1 MLRHFLIDPLIP
13 ESAPWRCEQGAFC
26 TCHAN
31 CLNALGAGILEACLG
46 RGVYMPSIKTFLDD
60 TTIILSRKQIVQRV
74 LNKLND
80 LIHWCC
86 MVLKPE
92 KSRSLIRDKICR
104 NMRWIFDELLCD
116 KNQKAP
122 IAGKILDTLNA
133 IAKTPLQ
140 GWFKVWL
147 LQFVLLLFWPL
158 AIYEIGLPSMKE
170 MERKINQW
178 IGSGRSFHYQYHRLL
193 STVESDCFRLPLRSI
208 VEELKIS
215 KIRTQWWLNNSKDR
229 IRKIMPQLRLNRK
242 FRAQEEIEKSELLR
256 K

>member
-122 IAGKILDTLNA
+122 IAGKILDTCWSSGLIQSLASTICSAA
-133 IAKTPLQ
+133 ILTTYDLRNR
-140 GWFKVWL
+140 
-147 LQFVLLLFWPL
+147 
-158 AIYEIGLPSMKE
+158 ITID
-170 MERKINQW
+170 ERNGEENQ
-178 IGSGRSFHYQYHRLL
+178 S
-193 STVESDCFRLPLRSI
+193 V
-208 VEELKIS
+208 
-215 KIRTQWWLNNSKDR
+215 
-229 IRKIMPQLRLNRK
+229 NRK
-242 FRAQEEIEKSELLR
+242 WPEFPLSISSIALYSRIWLF
-256 K
+256 